1 MVFCICLSASN
12 CCSHCSRASPSFSRP
27 LSSSLSMVAEHAA
40 KTQAADSLV
49 NSAETAS
56 LSMAPL
62 LAASSLKALWIL
74 CLDLLTAPSRPATS
88 WSITSNHSSA
98 CVLPL
103 ASSPASR
110 SSALARA
117 VSAFLLAVRNRAFV
131 TGSRW
136 STRSD
141 QSSGR
146 SRVTPAEMAFSFGP
160 SATSTTSVVV
170 SSSSSSCNDN
180 SWFVEALFFE
190 TTSTTRSGATTAS
203 STGAMASASTGFSAP
218 SLPSQ
223 TTSTLV
229 LTTSFARG

>member
-180 SWFVEALFFE
+180 SWFGEALFFE
-190 TTSTTRSGATTAS
+190 TTGATTAS
-203 STGAMASASTGFSAP
+203 STGAMASASTGFSAT
-218 SLPSQ
+218 SLPSR